1 MELHPGSDRRAG
13 VDFCIILTDE
23 HGRIIG
29 RIPGEV
35 KGLIELK
42 HVTQLSVYTGKSC
55 AVDAYQNRVGVGL
68 LVDASLYRITF
79 TPYNFNNQL
88 VPLTFISPNI
98 TWQQPNVSETA
109 VSTEGL
115 LLLSTMFLYQYSCHS
130 STYRSLHCSP

>member
-1 MELHPGSDRRAG
+1 MKRHPGSGRRAG

-42 HVTQLSVYTGKSC
+42 HV
-55 AVDAYQNRVGVGL
+55 
-68 LVDASLYRITF
+68 
-79 TPYNFNNQL
+79 
-88 VPLTFISPNI
+88 NI
-98 TWQQPNVSETA
+98 LETA

-115 LLLSTMFLYQYSCHS
+115 LLLSIMFLYQYSCHS